1 MGGENESKVKQT
13 IFQKIFDK
21 NPLLEFKDKDYQKQH
36 LRDDNGPWW
45 DYRTS
50 AKNPFSAAN
59 LDPANNIK
67 DQIKVDMWQWNSMP
81 STLFDGFTGDLFSPI
96 HDRAFNVCMEIE
108 MSAMGCME
116 YYGCKRG
123 QTICAKFYDDFY
135 ECQEK
140 NKQLLRAM
148 AMHAKR
154 NVRWRE
160 YMAGK
165 REWDSVYIAPA
176 PDGVWK
182 DPFPNPKDKTSMEY
196 R

>member
-1 MGGENESKVKQT
+1 MFKHNFHITSFLE
-13 IFQKIFDK
+13 IF
-21 NPLLEFKDKDYQKQH
+21 
-36 LRDDNGPWW
+36 
-45 DYRTS
+45 
-50 AKNPFSAAN
+50 
-59 LDPANNIK
+59 
-67 DQIKVDMWQWNSMP
+67 
-81 STLFDGFTGDLFSPI
+81 
-96 HDRAFNVCMEIE
+96 
-108 MSAMGCME
+108 
-116 YYGCKRG
+116 
-123 QTICAKFYDDFY
+123 
-135 ECQEK
+135 
-140 NKQLLRAM
+140 QLLRAM